1 MANRR
6 KDAIFQ
12 ADMSTFS
19 SVAQARI
26 NDLRKDGKAKDSRM
40 DEFQAQ
46 LTKIDVRSLSN
57 EKRTQ
62 EILKQL
68 GPQPSRKTMGTGT
81 DDAALNHNMLRA
93 SHSRICLWEIM
104 VQSLELTQ

>member
-19 SVAQARI
+19 SDAQARI

-57 EKRTQ
+57 EKTNSGNP
-62 EILKQL
+62 EA
-68 GPQPSRKTMGTGT
+68 TWAT
-81 DDAALNHNMLRA
+81 A
-93 SHSRICLWEIM
+93 
-104 VQSLELTQ
+104 QSQDHGNRHRRWRLEP